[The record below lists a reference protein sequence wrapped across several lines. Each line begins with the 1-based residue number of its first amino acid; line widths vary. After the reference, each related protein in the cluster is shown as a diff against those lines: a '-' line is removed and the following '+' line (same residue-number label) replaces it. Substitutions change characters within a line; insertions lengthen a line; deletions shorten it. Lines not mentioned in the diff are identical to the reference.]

1 MKRYIDIWVMLHM
14 WVMWVMSHI
23 QVSVGG
29 GGAENDNG
37 VRSSKERMAEV
48 YRESLE
54 LKRRAMNAVCVYT

>member
-1 MKRYIDIWVMLHM
+1 
-14 WVMWVMSHI
+14 MSHI

-29 GGAENDNG
+29 GVGANDNG

-54 LKRRAMNAVCVYT
+54 LKRRTMNAVCVYT